1 MLRRQH
7 RPGVKRKHE
16 RVGDVKI
23 CWGFLCQ
30 VGNIAPGQQ
39 LTYEVRT
46 DGCRLR
52 FAYQIYVFYALFSLC
67 RG

>member
-1 MLRRQH
+1 M
-7 RPGVKRKHE
+7 
-16 RVGDVKI
+16 GDVKI